1 MKQFRDAHI
10 TILETV
16 PAAEPA
22 PDEQLMRKEDEA
34 QMEQLKAEFNAFL
47 GQEQALKDLFSCLC
61 AGITKRAAIASK
73 LGLTPKL
80 VTFARKR
87 LDRRVV
93 EFRSKERGS
102 IPTFATDTVV
112 KA

>member
-10 TILETV
+10 STETV
-16 PAAEPA
+16 RAPDPG
-22 PDEQLMRKEDEA
+22 PDEQLMRKEDAA
-34 QMEQLKAEFNAFL
+34 QMEQVKTEFNAFL

-61 AGITKRAAIASK
+61 VGITKRAAIASK
-73 LGLTPKL
+73 LGLTPRL

-87 LDRRVV
+87 LDRRVA

-102 IPTFATDTVV
+102 MSRST
-112 KA
+112 